1 LLSKNIKN
9 KINST
14 IILPVILCGCE
25 IWLLILGDECRLG
38 VFETRMLR
46 SIFGPKRDEIT
57 EE

>member
-1 LLSKNIKN
+1 L
-9 KINST
+9 
-14 IILPVILCGCE
+14 E
-25 IWLLILGDECRLG
+25 DECRLR